1 MPLSDED
8 RRRIEEEEFRRV
20 ARERALQSGASVT
33 TPPDQS
39 SVANKPKSTG
49 FQTGLGGAFA
59 GIGVIWLFLFPP
71 LGLTYLLLG
80 LMNIAWAN
88 EKSKSK

>member
-20 ARERALQSGASVT
+20 ARERALQSGTSVT

-49 FQTGLGGAFA
+49 FQTGMGGVFLGV
-59 GIGVIWLFLFPP
+59 GVIWLFLFPP
-71 LGLTYLLLG
+71 LGLAFLALG
-80 LMNIAWAN
+80 VMNLAWAN